1 LRSIPVNRR
10 NYSDDI
16 DKINGM
22 RLTKPGFS
30 ENIYN
35 DTLSICVSINYTNYN
50 PMFSISSFYPYLFT
64 VPVED

>member
-1 LRSIPVNRR
+1 LRCKPVSQR
-10 NYSDDI
+10 NFAHDI

-30 ENIYN
+30 ENMYSE
-35 DTLSICVSINYTNYN
+35 TLSICVSIGYANYN
-50 PMFSISSFYPYLFT
+50 PMFYITLPNQYLLT